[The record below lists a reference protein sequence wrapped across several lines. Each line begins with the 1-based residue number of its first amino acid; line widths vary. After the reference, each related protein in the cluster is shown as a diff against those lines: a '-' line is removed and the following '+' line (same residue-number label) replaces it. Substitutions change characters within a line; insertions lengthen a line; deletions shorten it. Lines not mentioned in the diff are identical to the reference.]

1 MPLVAM
7 IHASDAE
14 PMRLQVPD
22 KLTII
27 WKTLLHLEPLTFRK
41 ISDLLLVARDAGIDL
56 LVYIAILI
64 SASVDILYKV
74 NLPQ

>member
-22 KLTII
+22 ELPII
-27 WKTLLHLEPLTFRK
+27 WQALLDLESLTLWK
-41 ISDLLLVARDAGIDL
+41 ITDLLLVARDAGIYL
-56 LVYIAILI
+56 LVYIAVLI
-64 SASVDILYKV
+64 SASVDVLYK
-74 NLPQ
+74 NS

>member
-22 KLTII
+22 ELTII
-27 WKTLLHLEPLTFRK
+27 WKALLHLKPLTFRK